1 MPLDV
6 DETVLASLRG
16 PMLKFARLHLSHS
29 EDAEDCVQDTLL
41 AYWAK
46 PGQFDGRASLKTYL
60 FGILKNKVADKLRG
74 RYRDKWDSPGLG
86 DDDFDVWFTDK
97 GRWEPQEHMSRW
109 AEPEGALV
117 TRQFLEVLD
126 LCLNGLPEKM
136 AVVFSMKEL
145 MDMDA
150 TEICAHLGVT
160 KDLYWQCMSRARK
173 SIQVC
178 LGKRWFEGASH
189 AV

>member
-6 DETVLASLRG
+6 DDAVLASLRG
-16 PMLKFARLHLSHS
+16 PMLKFARLHLSHL
-29 EDAEDCVQDTLL
+29 EDAEDCVQDAML

-46 PGQFDGRASLKTYL
+46 PSQFDGRASLKTYM

-74 RYRDKWDSPGLG
+74 RYRDKWDSADLG
-86 DDDFDVWFTDK
+86 EDDFDVWFTEK
-97 GRWEPQEHMSRW
+97 GLWHSQEQMSHW
-109 AEPEGALV
+109 AEPEGDLV

-126 LCLNGLPEKM
+126 LCLHGLPEKI
-136 AVVFSMKEL
+136 ATVFSMKEL
-145 MDMDA
+145 MEMDA
-150 TEICAHLGVT
+150 AEICAHLGVT

-178 LGKRWFEGASH
+178 LGQRWFQGASH
-189 AV
+189 AM